1 MTRNQLRTEYIADAL
16 DFLSSITDEAWSCVM
31 GQQDREEFARL
42 CFDAGEDIADA
53 WIEAVRHANTL

>member
-1 MTRNQLRTEYIADAL
+1 
-16 DFLSSITDEAWSCVM
+16 M